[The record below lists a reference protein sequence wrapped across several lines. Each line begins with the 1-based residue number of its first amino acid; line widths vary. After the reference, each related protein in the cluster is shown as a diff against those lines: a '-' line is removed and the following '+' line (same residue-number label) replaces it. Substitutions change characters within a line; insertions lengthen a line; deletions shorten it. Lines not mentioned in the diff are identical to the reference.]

1 VVSGR
6 KFKERKIGMPK
17 VTKTKP
23 VLGFQKVPDADL
35 LKQLNTIRERMNG
48 NPNYANPPLSMD
60 TFKTALD
67 TFSVLVS
74 DAEDGGKKAISAK
87 KKQREVVIKMA
98 TQLGH
103 YVEDTSDG
111 DQAKFDTSGFAA
123 VPKIRTAPQPLP
135 PAAFDWIDRGSSTGE
150 VVVKAK
156 SLPKAVGYDV
166 RYAPVADGVPGS
178 WTTVTLTS
186 PKKTTIRSLSPGA
199 AYAFQVRAL
208 GKLGYT
214 DWSDSMTFICA

>member
-1 VVSGR
+1 
-6 KFKERKIGMPK
+6 MPK
-17 VTKTKP
+17 VTKIKP

-60 TFKTALD
+60 TFKTALE

-135 PAAFDWIDRGSSTGE
+135 PRPSTGLT
-150 VVVKAK
+150 VVLSPEK
-156 SLPKAVGYDV
+156 SWSRRSPCRKPSA
-166 RYAPVADGVPGS
+166 
-178 WTTVTLTS
+178 TKCVTL
-186 PKKTTIRSLSPGA
+186 PLPMGCP
-199 AYAFQVRAL
+199 
-208 GKLGYT
+208 
-214 DWSDSMTFICA
+214 DH